1 MRKKCC
7 FPPVVCVCAG
17 VRVMITKSIKT
28 NETDRPASAVPSVVP
43 MSDNPATAAEKLTVN
58 FVDPA
63 ATATA
68 PGAQAPVPPT
78 PIPGASMT
86 QSPAALPKWVS
97 WSSVLA
103 AQAACVL
110 LLAATLFMPHQLG
123 ETGWWTGLKA
133 GSLAS
138 VLPGALKFSEI
149 AGAIA
154 GLILIPLFRGDTRGR
169 FMLNISASL
178 TILLILAMLQQNLIG
193 INLVLLPIAGLL
205 SLAALSA
212 VLQAR
217 TLAPNSESLRTWQFM
232 FSIAAIVMW
241 VLPSLESVTDPAFT
255 QIFNSI
261 GGPLLRGVFAAGGLC
276 ALLAGVVAIS
286 DSQGKFSLAIN
297 RIARALT
304 FAAFLLISSI
314 GLASALSI
322 SHVMAGPGMTKGWF
336 GVGVMWLFMLITA
349 CVILTWAGL
358 THQFCRKAIGGEE
371 QSATASPSTAGAQ
384 A

>member
-1 MRKKCC
+1 M
-7 FPPVVCVCAG
+7 V
-17 VRVMITKSIKT
+17 TKST
-28 NETDRPASAVPSVVP
+28 NANETDRPASAVPPIVP
-43 MSDNPATAAEKLTVN
+43 LSDNRPAPAEKLTVT
-58 FVDPA
+58 FGDSVAA
-63 ATATA
+63 ATA
-68 PGAQAPVPPT
+68 PVVKSQVPPT
-78 PIPGASMT
+78 PIPGGSISQA
-86 QSPAALPKWVS
+86 PAAMPKWVS
-97 WSSVLA
+97 WSSVIA

-110 LLAATLFMPHQLG
+110 LLAATFFMPHQVG

-138 VLPGALKFSEI
+138 ALPGALKFTEI

-154 GLILIPLFRGDTRGR
+154 GLILIPLFRGDARGR

-212 VLQAR
+212 ILQAR
-217 TLAPNSESLRTWQFM
+217 TLAPKSESLSTWQFM

-241 VLPSLESVTDPAFT
+241 VLPALESVTDPAFA
-255 QIFNSI
+255 QIFNAM
-261 GGPLLRGVFAAGGLC
+261 GGSLLRGVFAAGAIC

-286 DSQGKFSLAIN
+286 ESQGKFSLVIN
-297 RIARALT
+297 RITRAMTFVAFLMISSVG
-304 FAAFLLISSI
+304 FAA
-314 GLASALSI
+314 ALSI

-336 GVGVMWLFMLITA
+336 GVGVMWLFLLITA

-358 THQFCRKAIGGEE
+358 THQFSRKAISGED
-371 QSATASPSTAGAQ
+371 QLSSDAPSVAVAGAQ
-384 A
+384 T